1 MDFISL
7 VVVAA
12 YFIGLMAIGVWTS
25 KKVKTSEDM
34 LVAGRNLGFWVFVL
48 LIVSSICSGMTILG
62 VSGLG
67 FKTGWP
73 SIWEPIFVPLSAAVC
88 ILFFGT
94 KLHAVSQK
102 TGYVTIQDY
111 FAHRFSSP
119 KGIRGVSAV
128 IGIVVSMIYLVG
140 QYIAISIVLK
150 ELFDIPYQYA
160 LVAGAVIVMGYTV
173 LGGLYAIGMASL
185 IQGLMILA
193 GVIIVAPMVINAAG
207 GLAHINT
214 VLASLDSNYVRLWYP
229 QMHPPYQK
237 YAFLT
242 PEYLV
247 SFFFMLTLGLSVA
260 PHVVNNILAARDNRY
275 FKWAPLAAFA
285 IYVVIMYLT
294 KITGFAARSM
304 VQDGMI
310 SLPAGVANPP
320 DYSFIETA
328 KYVFP
333 DLFAPFVAVIV
344 LSAVMS
350 TTDRLML
357 TIGSY
362 VSWDLYKQFINKDA
376 SDKSIT
382 LLSRVSIAAAA
393 ALTLLVAW
401 NYTPELLAWLT
412 WLGIG
417 IMLACFVAPLA
428 GGLYWRGAT
437 KEGAIASMIIG
448 LIIVILAT
456 YYHNFVTP
464 LPLHYSMYGF
474 VASVVA
480 MIGVSLATKKSD
492 EQVLDETMTGMYIKD
507 RSNSGSSR
515 SRRVSDDVV
524 KAAYGPVK
532 R

>member
-1 MDFISL
+1 MDLVSL
-7 VVVAA
+7 VVIAV

-25 KKVKTSEDM
+25 RKVKTSEDM

-48 LIVSSICSGMTILG
+48 LVVSSICSGMTILG

-67 FKTGWP
+67 YKTGWP

-94 KLHAVSQK
+94 KLHAISQK

-111 FAHRFSSP
+111 FAHRFDSP
-119 KGIRGVSAV
+119 KGIRGTSAV
-128 IGIVVSMIYLVG
+128 IGILVSMIYLVG

-150 ELFDIPYQYA
+150 ELFNIPYQYA
-160 LVAGAVIVMGYTV
+160 LLVGALIVMGYTI
-173 LGGLYAIGMASL
+173 LGGLYAIGMAAL
-185 IQGLMILA
+185 VQGIMILA
-193 GVIIVAPMVINAAG
+193 GVILVGPPVIQAAG
-207 GLAHINT
+207 GITHINA
-214 VLASLDSNYVRLWYP
+214 VMASIDPNYLNLWYP
-229 QMHPPYQK
+229 QMHPPYAK

-247 SFFFMLTLGLSVA
+247 SFFLMLTLGLAVA

-285 IYVVIMYLT
+285 IYIVIMYMT
-294 KITGFAARSM
+294 KITGFAARVM
-304 VQDGMI
+304 TQEGLI
-310 SLPAGVANPP
+310 TLPTDVANPA
-320 DYSFIETA
+320 DYSFVETA
-328 KYVFP
+328 RYVFP
-333 DLFAPFVAVIV
+333 GVFAPLVAVIV

-362 VSWDLYKQFINKDA
+362 VSWDLYKQFLNKEA

-382 LLSRVSIAAAA
+382 QLSRIAIAASA
-393 ALTLLVAW
+393 ALTLGIAW

-417 IMLACFVAPLA
+417 IMLACFVAPLV
-428 GGLYWRGAT
+428 GGLYWRRAN
-437 KEGAIASMIIG
+437 KEGAVASMVVG
-448 LIIVILAT
+448 LIFVTFAT
-456 YYHNFVTP
+456 YYHNFVSP
-464 LPLHYSMYGF
+464 LPMHYSVYGF
-474 VASVVA
+474 LASIITL
-480 MIGVSLATKKSD
+480 IGVSLMTKKTD
-492 EQVLDETMTGMYIKD
+492 ESILDDTMTGMYI
-507 RSNSGSSR
+507 
-515 SRRVSDDVV
+515 RRRHGERETTRKVREDPMTVQAPAQS
-524 KAAYGPVK
+524 K

>member
-1 MDFISL
+1 MTVDFTSL
-7 VVVAA
+7 IVVVA
-12 YFIGLMAIGVWTS
+12 YFLGLMAIGVWTS

-67 FKTGWP
+67 YTTGWP

-111 FAHRFSSP
+111 FAHRYYSP
-119 KGIRGVSAV
+119 RGVRGVSAT
-128 IGIVVSMIYLVG
+128 IGILVSMIYLVG

-150 ELFDIPYQYA
+150 ELFGIPYQLA
-160 LVAGAVIVMGYTV
+160 LLTGALIVMAYTI
-173 LGGLYAIGMASL
+173 LGGLYAIGLASL
-185 IQGLMILA
+185 IQGLLIII
-193 GVIIVAPMVINAAG
+193 GVILVGPPVIQAAG
-207 GLAHINT
+207 GLTHINT
-214 VLASLDSNYVRLWYP
+214 VLATIDPNFVQLSFP
-229 QMHPPYQK
+229 QMHPPYAK

-247 SFFFMLTLGLSVA
+247 SFFLMLTLGLSVA
-260 PHVVNNILAARDNRY
+260 PHVVNNILAARDTKY
-275 FKWAPLAAFA
+275 FKWAPLAAFV
-285 IYVVIMYLT
+285 IYVFIMYTT
-294 KITGFAARSM
+294 KIIGFASRVM
-304 VQDGMI
+304 VKEGAI
-310 SLPAGVANPP
+310 ALPTGVANPS

-328 KYVFP
+328 KFAFP
-333 DLFAPFVAVIV
+333 DIFAPMMAVIV

-362 VSWDLYKQFINKDA
+362 VSWDLYKQFLNKDA

-382 LLSRVSIAAAA
+382 LLSRVAIALSAAI
-393 ALTLLVAW
+393 TLAIAW

-417 IMLACFVAPLA
+417 IMFACFVAPLV

-437 KEGAIASMIIG
+437 KEGAILSMLVG
-448 LIIVILAT
+448 LLAGTCAT
-456 YYHNFVTP
+456 YYHNFVWK
-464 LPLHYSMYGF
+464 LPVHYSICGF
-474 VASVVA
+474 IASVITLVV
-480 MIGVSLATKKSD
+480 VSLLTKKAD
-492 EQVLDETMTGMYIKD
+492 PKILDETMTGLYINPRKEEQ
-507 RSNSGSSR
+507 SIAIE
-515 SRRVSDDVV
+515 
-524 KAAYGPVK
+524 AAQAVK

>member
-12 YFIGLMAIGVWTS
+12 YFIGLMLIGVWTS

-119 KGIRGVSAV
+119 KGIRGISAV

-160 LVAGAVIVMGYTV
+160 LVAGAVIVMGYTI

-193 GVIIVAPMVINAAG
+193 GVILVAPPVISAAG
-207 GLAHINT
+207 GLTHINT
-214 VLASLDSNYVRLWYP
+214 VLASIDPNYVSLWYP

-275 FKWAPLAAFA
+275 FKWAPLAAFGV
-285 IYVVIMYLT
+285 YVVIMYLT
-294 KITGFAARSM
+294 KIIGFAARVM
-304 VQDGMI
+304 VNDGII
-310 SLPAGVANPP
+310 SLPTGVANPP

-333 DLFAPFVAVIV
+333 GFFAPLVAIIV

-376 SDKSIT
+376 DDKSIT

-393 ALTLLVAW
+393 ALTLLIAW

-417 IMLACFVAPLA
+417 IMLACFVAPLV

-437 KEGAIASMIIG
+437 KEGAIASMIVG
-448 LIIVILAT
+448 LASVTFAT

-464 LPLHYSMYGF
+464 LPMHYSMYGF
-474 VASVVA
+474 LASIAALVG
-480 MIGVSLATKKSD
+480 ISLVTKRAD
-492 EQVLDETMTGMYIKD
+492 DQVLDETMTGLYIKD
-507 RSNSGSSR
+507 RSNRGPSR

-524 KAAYGPVK
+524 KAASRQVK